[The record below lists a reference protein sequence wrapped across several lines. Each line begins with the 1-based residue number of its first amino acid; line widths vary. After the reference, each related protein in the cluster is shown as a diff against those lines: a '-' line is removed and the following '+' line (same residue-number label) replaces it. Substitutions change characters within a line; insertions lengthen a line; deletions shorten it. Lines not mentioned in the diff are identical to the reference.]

1 MANSY
6 KVLAVKRVDDSV
18 VTDVE
23 YNFSGRIVTTPV
35 HHFRPATRQ
44 EVGQG
49 IRNRGISELQK
60 LNAADTIDGLLVGFV
75 VGEDTPLP

>member
-6 KVLAVKRVDDSV
+6 KVLETRRVEDTV
-18 VTDVE
+18 FTLVE
-23 YNFSGRIVTTPV
+23 YNFSGRIVTTQVP
-35 HHFRPATRQ
+35 HFRPTTRQ

-49 IRNRGISELQK
+49 IRNRGVSELQK
-60 LNAADTIDGLLVGFV
+60 LNAADTIDGLLAGFT